1 MAVSQRESLAPA
13 VLSRDLRSRENRLPH
28 AKAGRLV
35 EVVRVHLASPGGG
48 GHAAAAAAPARLSL
62 DQEHR
67 QSRAPDYELH
77 PFAREVPAGHHSFHR
92 SAALLRGAAPRQ
104 RRPSRLGRR
113 VAGKRHRYDHSL
125 LRRVGRSAY
134 PSRELRLTSCLTTDL
149 RTQPSCLSWV
159 LSRLAYNR
167 LGRKDATAHE
177 YTRGPGCRAHRNA
190 GPGAFPD
197 WTVRPGQG
205 QFSARAGALAQRAG
219 APTADAARDRLPRW
233 APGGRGGTARDL
245 GRRQFTATGG
255 AA

>member
-149 RTQPSCLSWV
+149 GHNRPAFLGSFRGWRTIALDGKTRQ
-159 LSRLAYNR
+159 RMNTLADQVVE
-167 LGRKDATAHE
+167 L
-177 YTRGPGCRAHRNA
+177 
-190 GPGAFPD
+190 
-197 WTVRPGQG
+197 
-205 QFSARAGALAQRAG
+205 
-219 APTADAARDRLPRW
+219 
-233 APGGRGGTARDL
+233 
-245 GRRQFTATGG
+245 TATLVR
-255 AA
+255 A